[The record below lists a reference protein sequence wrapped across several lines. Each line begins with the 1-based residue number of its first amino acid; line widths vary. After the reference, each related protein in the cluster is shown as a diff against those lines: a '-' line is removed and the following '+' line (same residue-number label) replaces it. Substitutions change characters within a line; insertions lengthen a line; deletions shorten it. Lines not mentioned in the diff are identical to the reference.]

1 MSMDKVFQKVTDQVV
16 AALESGI
23 DGKFELPWVRM
34 SSVAINAKTGRRLV
48 GISQLLCSMSM
59 VEHGFET
66 NKWLTIKQA
75 NSLGGK
81 IVKGSKS
88 TMVFWLRPFL
98 EIEVDGK
105 KKLISP
111 EGDQL
116 QQAMENQEPVI
127 WSYRFAP
134 YFNVEQIEDLP
145 DEMYE
150 PVNQTLAHGL
160 GNGFEPI
167 LEAEAFIQLLQS
179 SADPLKL
186 VHKGNSAF
194 YAPSLDQVVVPQR
207 GKFKSEL
214 GYYSTVFHEVGHWTG
229 HASRNARE
237 GIVDFDR
244 FGSRRYAYEEL
255 VAELSASFKMAE
267 MGLERE
273 VRQDHIHY
281 IADWIKI
288 LKNDPKAIF
297 KAAQDASRAV
307 RFMNKLVDEHQ
318 LCLLDAVA

>member
-1 MSMDKVFQKVTDQVV
+1 MSDKVFQNVTDQIV
-16 AALESGI
+16 AALEAGV
-23 DGKFELPWVRM
+23 DGSFELPWVHM
-34 SSVAINAKTGRRLV
+34 KSVAINAKTGRRLV

-59 VEHGFET
+59 VEHGFEA

-75 NSLGGK
+75 NELGGK
-81 IVKGSKS
+81 IDKGSKS
-88 TMVFWLRPFL
+88 TLVFWLRPFL
-98 EIEVDGK
+98 EVEIDGK

-111 EGDQL
+111 EGNQL
-116 QQAMENQEPVI
+116 HEAIEAGEPVI

-134 YFNVEQIEDLP
+134 YFNVEQVTGLP
-145 DEMYE
+145 DELYE
-150 PVNQTLAHGL
+150 PVNQTLDHGL

-194 YAPSLDQVVVPQR
+194 YAPSLDQVVMPQH

-214 GYYSTVFHEVGHWTG
+214 GYYSTLFHEIGHWTG
-229 HASRNARE
+229 HQSRNARE
-237 GIVDFDR
+237 GIVNFDR
-244 FGSRRYAYEEL
+244 FGSSKYAFEEL

-273 VRQDHIHY
+273 VRQDHVQY

-288 LKNDPKAIF
+288 LKDDPKAIF

-307 RFMNKLVDEHQ
+307 RYMNKLIDEYQ
-318 LCLLDAVA
+318 PSLLSAVA

>member
-1 MSMDKVFQKVTDQVV
+1 MSMDKVFQKVTDQII
-16 AALESGI
+16 AALEAGVE
-23 DGKFELPWVRM
+23 GQFELPWVRM
-34 SSVAINAKTGRRLV
+34 KSVAINAKTGRRHV

-59 VEHGFET
+59 VENGFET
-66 NKWLTIKQA
+66 NKWLTMKQA
-75 NSLGGK
+75 NELGGK
-81 IVKGSKS
+81 IDKGSKS
-88 TMVFWLRPFL
+88 TLVFWLRPFL
-98 EIEVDGK
+98 EVEVNGK

-111 EGDQL
+111 EGNQL
-116 QQAMENQEPVI
+116 HEAMEAGDPII

-134 YFNVEQIEDLP
+134 YFNVEQISDLP

-160 GNGFEPI
+160 GDGFEPV
-167 LEAEAFIQLLQS
+167 LEAEEYVRMLQS

-186 VHKGNSAF
+186 MHKGVSAH
-194 YAPSLDQVVVPQR
+194 YAPGLDQVVMPQR
-207 GKFKSEL
+207 EKFKSEL
-214 GYYSTVFHEVGHWTG
+214 GYYSTIFHEIGHWTG
-229 HASRNARE
+229 HQSRNARE
-237 GIVDFDR
+237 GIVNFDR
-244 FGSRRYAYEEL
+244 FGSSKYAFEEL

-273 VRQDHIHY
+273 VRQDHIQY

-307 RFMNKLVDEHQ
+307 RYMNKLVDEHQ
-318 LCLLDAVA
+318 PALFESVA